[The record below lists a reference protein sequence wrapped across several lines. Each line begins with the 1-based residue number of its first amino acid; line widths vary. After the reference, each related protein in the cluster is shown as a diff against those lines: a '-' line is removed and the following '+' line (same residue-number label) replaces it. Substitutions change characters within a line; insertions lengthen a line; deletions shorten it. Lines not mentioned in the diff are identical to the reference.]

1 MSSELFH
8 EIYRPQFHFTPRV
21 NWLNDPNG
29 LVYYKG
35 EYFLFYQYNPS
46 IVPSGPEGD
55 LKIWGEAISTD
66 LVHWDILPHAILPD
80 RLGSIWSGSGVVDW
94 DNTTGFQQGAEKPL
108 VVIYTAAGGMLPESK
123 AEKFTQCIAYSN
135 DRGRTWTKYAGNP
148 VLQHIIGGNRD
159 PKLAWY
165 APKRQW
171 IMALYKDGNTY
182 AFFASPDLKSWTHL
196 HDLEVPGCSEC
207 PDFFPMHVE
216 GEPDQERW
224 VFTGAN
230 GHYLVGTFDGAKFT
244 PEVGPLQVDFGANY
258 YAVQTYSD
266 APNGRRIQIAWMA
279 GGQYPGMPFNQQMSF
294 PADMRLCRFA
304 EGMRLCRTA
313 APEIATLH
321 AKEHA
326 WQEVAMKP
334 GDNLLADVMGELFD
348 IRAEIE
354 VGVQS
359 VFDFTLRGQPVS
371 YSAADQQMT
380 VLGKTAQVAPVD
392 GRIQLQILVDR
403 TSIEVFVNDGRV
415 SFTSCCLPEPGN
427 RTLAFNAA
435 SDVKVR
441 SMQVYELK
449 SAWG

>member
-1 MSSELFH
+1 MTSDLFH
-8 EIYRPQFHFTPRV
+8 ETYRPQFHFTPRV

-46 IVPSGPEGD
+46 VVPSGPTGD
-55 LKIWGEAISTD
+55 LKIWGLAISTD
-66 LVHWDILPHAILPD
+66 LVHWEIQPHAILPD

-94 DNTTGFQQGAEKPL
+94 GNTAGFQKGDEKTL
-108 VVIYTAAGGMLPESK
+108 VVIYTAAGGLLPESRD
-123 AEKFTQCIAYSN
+123 EKFTQCIAYST
-135 DRGRTWTKYAGNP
+135 DRGHTWTKYAGNP
-148 VLQHIIGGNRD
+148 VLRHIIAGNRD

-171 IMALYKDGNTY
+171 VMALYKDGNTY
-182 AFFASPDLKSWTHL
+182 AFFSSPDLKNWTHL
-196 HDLEVPGCSEC
+196 HDMDVPGCSEC

-230 GHYLVGTFDGAKFT
+230 GQYLIGTFDGARFI

-294 PADMRLCRFA
+294 PCDVYLRRFPEGLRLCR
-304 EGMRLCRTA
+304 MA

-321 AKEHA
+321 AQEHA
-326 WQEVAMKP
+326 WHDLVMQP
-334 GDNLLADVMGELFD
+334 GENPLADVTGELFD

-354 VGVQS
+354 VGAQS
-359 VFDFTLRGQPVS
+359 VFEFTLRGQPIS
-371 YSAADQQMT
+371 YSAAEQQIT
-380 VLGKTAQVAPVD
+380 VLGKSAHVTPVD

-403 TSIEVFVNDGRV
+403 TSIEVFVNAGRI
-415 SFTSCCLPEPGN
+415 SFTSCCLPDPDN
-427 RTLAFNAA
+427 RALEFNAA
-435 SDVKVR
+435 SGVKVR

-449 SAWG
+449 SAWA

>member
-1 MSSELFH
+1 
-8 EIYRPQFHFTPRV
+8 
-21 NWLNDPNG
+21 
-29 LVYYKG
+29 
-35 EYFLFYQYNPS
+35 
-46 IVPSGPEGD
+46 
-55 LKIWGEAISTD
+55 
-66 LVHWDILPHAILPD
+66 
-80 RLGSIWSGSGVVDW
+80 
-94 DNTTGFQQGAEKPL
+94 
-108 VVIYTAAGGMLPESK
+108 
-123 AEKFTQCIAYSN
+123 
-135 DRGRTWTKYAGNP
+135 
-148 VLQHIIGGNRD
+148 
-159 PKLAWY
+159 
-165 APKRQW
+165 
-171 IMALYKDGNTY
+171 
-182 AFFASPDLKSWTHL
+182 
-196 HDLEVPGCSEC
+196 
-207 PDFFPMHVE
+207 MHVE

-266 APNGRRIQIAWMA
+266 APNGRRIQIAWMM

-304 EGMRLCRTA
+304 EGLRLCRTA

-334 GDNLLADVMGELFD
+334 GDNLLADVTGELFD

-354 VGVQS
+354 VGAQS

-380 VLGKTAQVAPVD
+380 VLGQTAQVAPVY